1 MIGRLPDT
9 LEVGGR
15 EWVIRTDY
23 RDILV
28 IMEAYNDP
36 ELTDQER
43 VWVMLNILYID
54 FENMPAES
62 YQEAAEKAVWFLDCG
77 QVEDDKKAT
86 KKLMDWEQDEPIL
99 FPAINSVAGCE
110 VRAVENLHWWT
121 FMGYFME
128 IREGVFSTVLNI
140 RQKRSKGKPL
150 DKGEKDFYRNN
161 KALCEIKTKYTSEE
175 QEEREYWKQ
184 LLGRAPQGV

>member
-1 MIGRLPDT
+1 MIGRLPNV
-9 LEVGGR
+9 LEVSGKER
-15 EWVIRTDY
+15 KILTDY

-36 ELTDQER
+36 ELTDWER
-43 VWVMLNILYID
+43 VWVMLNKLYVD
-54 FENMPAES
+54 FEDIPAES
-62 YQEAAEKAVWFLDCG
+62 QQEAAEKAVWFLDCG

-140 RQKRSKGKPL
+140 RQKRAKGKPL
-150 DKGEKDFYRNN
+150 DKWEKDFYRNN
-161 KALCEIKTKYTSEE
+161 KALCEIKTKYTTEE

-184 LLGRAPQGV
+184 VLGRAPQGV